1 MCGLLCI
8 YLFGRLVD
16 YNIGCKL
23 QICIWHGVSLLDPN
37 GRKGHANCVES
48 IFVVH
53 AFLNVF
59 CSHCSLKRGYGLG
72 TKNKVGNQCTNKRCW
87 ATITLFKCFFSSQR
101 AY

>member
-23 QICIWHGVSLLDPN
+23 QICKWHGVSLLDPN

-59 CSHCSLKRGYGLG
+59 CSHCLNASFHHRGPI
-72 TKNKVGNQCTNKRCW
+72 KVKG
-87 ATITLFKCFFSSQR
+87 F
-101 AY
+101 